1 MATITLTLKARNKK
15 DGTSPIVIRIRYK
28 GRFFDIPTGE
38 SIIERCSSHILSSSL
53 TLSLVQTRIGN
64 P

>member
-38 SIIERCSSHILSSSL
+38 SIIESMLKPHTKQQSDPIAS
-53 TLSLVQTRIGN
+53 TN
-64 P
+64 